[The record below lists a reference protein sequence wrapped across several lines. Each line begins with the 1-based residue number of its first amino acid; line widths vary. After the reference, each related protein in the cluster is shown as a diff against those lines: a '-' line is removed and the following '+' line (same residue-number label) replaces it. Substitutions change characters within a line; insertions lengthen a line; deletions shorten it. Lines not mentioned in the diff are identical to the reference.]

1 MKNTTKILIIED
13 EEILVEMYQDKFSE
27 AGFEVFSA
35 SNNDEGL
42 RLAKKEKPDL
52 ILLDILLPDE
62 NGLQFLKRIKQFPE
76 ISQIP
81 IIAIS
86 NYDELET
93 KMEAYNLG
101 VKVYLI
107 KTQFTPQELLDVV
120 KKYLEK

>member
-35 SNNDEGL
+35 PNNDEGL

-62 NGLQFLKRIKQFPE
+62 NGIQFLKRIKQFPE
-76 ISQIP
+76 ISRIP

-86 NYDELET
+86 NYDEIET
-93 KMEAYNLG
+93 KSEAYNLG
-101 VKVYLI
+101 VKLYLI
-107 KTQFTPQELLDVV
+107 KTQFTPQELLDVA